1 MKNKFNYFVIITI
14 LLINKDAQAY
24 LEPGTI
30 SLILQSIIGALAA
43 AGTFIYLYW
52 LKIKNIIN
60 KYIIKK
66 KNIK

>member
-66 KNIK
+66 KIS

>member
-66 KNIK
+66 KKS

>member
-66 KNIK
+66 KNLK